1 MLQPPGLWDLLLWQL
16 AQLCVW
22 CLWFLCC
29 GKGRCQ
35 QHMNSMD
42 CNKVAVK
49 PIWSVV
55 SLPLETLGIRF
66 YLQEKSYPNGCESK
80 AFKMLRIHLT
90 LEFFCSR
97 FGVNCLPW
105 TDWRPCQGLGCRLRQ
120 D

>member
-16 AQLCVW
+16 AQLCVC

-49 PIWSVV
+49 PIWLVV

-66 YLQEKSYPNGCESK
+66 YFQENSYPNGCERKLSK
-80 AFKMLRIHLT
+80 FSKFISLWNSSALGLVLT
-90 LEFFCSR
+90 
-97 FGVNCLPW
+97 VCLGQTGDLVKAW
-105 TDWRPCQGLGCRLRQ
+105 GAD
-120 D
+120 